1 MKKVLIGFLLLL
13 CAVSMNAQK
22 TTFMN
27 VDRTS
32 RMFYDSVLYVNPQ
45 FYPGVVI
52 SVDGKQSSGPI
63 NICTVNQKLYFINP
77 ESDTLMVT
85 NQENIDRV
93 YILGK
98 AFVNSKYGFVEM
110 LETAGDVTLCE
121 LRITEI
127 YTDAAPDAYGLKT
140 HTKSSKVLTSY
151 QVGDV
156 GAFLNCTTMGPLMSH
171 NINEE
176 FSFTY
181 SKKPFLMVKGEAYP
195 LTKKSLIKYF
205 PKQKQFI
212 EEYLKEHNTNIHSV
226 APVLEL
232 FNALKQKM

>member
-1 MKKVLIGFLLLL
+1 MKKVLIGFLLLFG
-13 CAVSMNAQK
+13 AISMNAQK

-27 VDRTS
+27 LDRTS

-85 NQENIDRV
+85 NQETIDRV

-98 AFVNSKYGFVEM
+98 AFVNSKYGYMQM

-127 YTDAAPDAYGLKT
+127 HTDAAPGAYG
-140 HTKSSKVLTSY
+140 TKNQTSATKALTYAEWSSSLLLHL
-151 QVGDV
+151 DINAEM
-156 GAFLNCTTMGPLMSH
+156 AFS
-171 NINEE
+171 
-176 FSFTY
+176 Y
-181 SKKPFLMVKGEAYP
+181 SKKPFLFVKGEAYP
-195 LTKKSLIKYF
+195 VTQKTLVEYF
-205 PKQKQFI
+205 PEQKEFI
-212 EEYLKEHNTNIHSV
+212 EEYMAENKTNIHSV

>member
-98 AFVNSKYGFVEM
+98 AFVNSKYGYM
-110 LETAGDVTLCE
+110 QLLETAGDVTLCE
-121 LRITEI
+121 LRITVI
-127 YTDAAPDAYGLKT
+127 HTDAAPGAYG
-140 HTKSSKVLTSY
+140 
-151 QVGDV
+151 
-156 GAFLNCTTMGPLMSH
+156 
-171 NINEE
+171 
-176 FSFTY
+176 
-181 SKKPFLMVKGEAYP
+181 
-195 LTKKSLIKYF
+195 TKKHYK
-205 PKQKQFI
+205 
-212 EEYLKEHNTNIHSV
+212 
-226 APVLEL
+226 
-232 FNALKQKM
+232 NA

>member
-98 AFVNSKYGFVEM
+98 AFVNSKYGYM
-110 LETAGDVTLCE
+110 QLLETAGDVTLCE
-121 LRITEI
+121 LRITVI
-127 YTDAAPDAYGLKT
+127 HTDAAPGAYG
-140 HTKSSKVLTSY
+140 TKNQTSATKALTYAEWSSSLLLHL
-151 QVGDV
+151 DINADM
-156 GAFLNCTTMGPLMSH
+156 AFS
-171 NINEE
+171 
-176 FSFTY
+176 Y
-181 SKKPFLMVKGEAYP
+181 SKKPFLFVKGEAYP
-195 LTKKSLIKYF
+195 VTQKNLVEYF
-205 PKQKQFI
+205 PEHKMFI
-212 EEYLKEHNTNIHSV
+212 EQYLKEHNTNIHSV

-232 FNALKQKM
+232 FSALKQKMQ

>member
-13 CAVSMNAQK
+13 CAVPMNAQK

-98 AFVNSKYGFVEM
+98 AFVNSKYGYM
-110 LETAGDVTLCE
+110 QLLDTAGDVTLCE

-127 YTDAAPDAYGLKT
+127 HTDAAPGAYG
-140 HTKSSKVLTSY
+140 TKNQTSATKALTYAEWSSSLLLHL
-151 QVGDV
+151 DINADM
-156 GAFLNCTTMGPLMSH
+156 AFS
-171 NINEE
+171 
-176 FSFTY
+176 Y
-181 SKKPFLMVKGEAYP
+181 SKKPFLFVKGEAYP
-195 LTKKSLIKYF
+195 VTQKNLVEYF
-205 PKQKQFI
+205 PMQKQFI

-232 FNALKQKM
+232 FSALKQKM